1 MKKYTIKLGLATTL
15 ALALFISSC
24 NKDTNEVINGNS
36 TVSLQIG
43 QTYAKDEPVKA
54 ASVGRSYA
62 SAIQTAEIP
71 FDNEYT
77 LVATLIPVRSSNAA
91 SGLKAANRAA
101 AVNTGNEE
109 NELKQGTVYYVA
121 IFDAAGNY
129 KETKNFTQ
137 GSNSADFAIA
147 KGNYTFLIY
156 ASGTNKAL
164 PTITAGATLS
174 TVNFTGLQADQDFML
189 DQVEFEVKAGQNV
202 LTAKLEHLFTQVA
215 LKFDTSEL
223 TGATTIAGATITP
236 SNENVNVTL
245 ANGALTY
252 STGSKTVLFN
262 LPVKTGKVILS
273 DNAFITTAA
282 TSNGTIALSGVSIN
296 GSAPRN
302 ISKSDWTLRPGVKYV
317 LEYKLRAPISVN
329 IGNNVWALN
338 DLNYEP
344 STGVYSFGK
353 GSYWF
358 PNRLI
363 SKVINGTN
371 SEANAGNGGFGD
383 PCALVAPIGT
393 WRLPKESEIQRL
405 IDRTASGGADNPGP
419 ETWSPPARYVDNYD
433 GTTNTPLG
441 MFFGVLTHGGV
452 QLPLAGKENYLFFS
466 YGGYYPTD
474 DIGATIGKEGAYLV
488 SSTTQPS
495 GYRTFH
501 LTGEAKDIGYGLG
514 WRDAKNEEAV
524 QIRCVKK

>member
-1 MKKYTIKLGLATTL
+1 MKKNTIKLGLATTL

-77 LVATLIPVRSSNAA
+77 LVATLTPVSSSNAA

-245 ANGALTY
+245 ANGALSY
-252 STGSKTVLFN
+252 STGSKTVPFN

-317 LEYKLRAPISVN
+317 LEYKLRSPISVN
-329 IGNNVWALN
+329 IGGQVWALGN
-338 DLNYEP
+338 LTYSN
-344 STGVYSFGK
+344 GVYGFAKTNDAYGN
-353 GSYWF
+353 YWF
-358 PNRLI
+358 PGFQKP
-363 SKVINGTN
+363 KVFGVVDRVTNNNQSPSVAINGG
-371 SEANAGNGGFGD
+371 SVD
-383 PCALVAPIGT
+383 PCSLVLPLNTWKLPTKANFDNLIAKTAQNGVDNPKTPDLYGVGRYQGSWDGT
-393 WRLPKESEIQRL
+393 NNTNVGIFFGTQINPTTNRNNYFYLPF
-405 IDRTASGGADNPGP
+405 GGAYIN
-419 ETWSPPARYVDNYD
+419 NND
-433 GTTNTPLG
+433 GDSI
-441 MFFGVLTHGGV
+441 
-452 QLPLAGKENYLFFS
+452 GKQ
-466 YGGYYPTD
+466 GYYLLEDNNQFHFTD
-474 DIGATIGKEGAYLV
+474 IWGVSTGSAEPSAAY
-488 SSTTQPS
+488 
-495 GYRTFH
+495 
-501 LTGEAKDIGYGLG
+501 
-514 WRDAKNEEAV
+514 

>member
-1 MKKYTIKLGLATTL
+1 MKKNTIKLGLATTL

-77 LVATLIPVRSSNAA
+77 LVATLTPVSSSNAA

-252 STGSKTVLFN
+252 STGSKTVPFN

-317 LEYKLRAPISVN
+317 LEYKLRSPISVN
-329 IGNNVWALN
+329 IGGQVWALGN
-338 DLNYEP
+338 LTYSN
-344 STGVYSFGK
+344 GVYGFAKTNDTYGN
-353 GSYWF
+353 YWF
-358 PNRLI
+358 PGFQKP
-363 SKVINGTN
+363 KVIDGTN
-371 SEANAGNGGFGD
+371 YNQGPSTAINGNSSD
-383 PCALVAPIGT
+383 PCSLVLPLNT
-393 WRLPKESEIQRL
+393 WRLPTATEFDKL
-405 IDRTASGGADNPGP
+405 ISNTNPNGIDNHGP
-419 ETWSPPARYVDNYD
+419 NIYQPARWIDSYD
-433 GTTNTPLG
+433 GTKATNVG
-441 MFFGVLTHGGV
+441 MFFGTQINPVDRHGYLY
-452 QLPLAGKENYLFFS
+452 LPYGGAYHNNADGGGLFGSQGYYLLAGEKFFRMGAS
-466 YGGYYPTD
+466 GPW
-474 DIGATIGKEGAYLV
+474 DINNAAPA
-488 SSTTQPS
+488 SSTT
-495 GYRTFH
+495 
-501 LTGEAKDIGYGLG
+501 AM
-514 WRDAKNEEAV
+514 
-524 QIRCVKK
+524 QIRCVK